1 MNEQNATNE
10 NATIEPSEQPK
21 QNSQTDGN
29 RDNMRPGKEQILT
42 AIRETTAKLGYAPNY
57 PELKAATGIARQWIN
72 RCFANYSNALKE
84 CGIERGGP
92 GYMASLDR
100 LYLDFTGIVRKLGA
114 VPTSA
119 EYEIHSQYTSRP
131 LVRRFGSWRKVAAGM
146 LHFAEQAG
154 IQEEWQDVV
163 EVLKNYCRRQAE
175 KSKTSLTASSTTKSR
190 ILADRPVYGPL
201 LTRQP
206 MANAPTNEMG
216 VLYLFGAM
224 AVKLGFCILW
234 LGSEFPDGEALR
246 EVEPDRWQRVRI
258 EFEFQS
264 RNFQYH
270 GHDPAKCDL
279 IVCWEDNWKESPLEV
294 LELKG
299 AVGSPESQR
308 DRA

>member
-1 MNEQNATNE
+1 MPEQD
-10 NATIEPSEQPK
+10 ATIQNVTIEQDQPSQK
-21 QNSQTDGN
+21 SQNEHVIHYS
-29 RDNMRPGKEQILT
+29 RPNKEEILA
-42 AIRETTAKLGYAPNY
+42 AIRETTAKLGYVPNY

-92 GYMASLDR
+92 GYMAPIDR
-100 LYLDFTGIVRKLGA
+100 LYLDFAGIVRKLGHI
-114 VPTSA
+114 PTSA
-119 EYEIHSQYTSRP
+119 EYEIHSRYTCRP
-131 LVRRFGSWRKVAAGM
+131 LARRFGSWRKVAAGM
-146 LHFAEQAG
+146 LHYAEQADV
-154 IQEEWQDVV
+154 QEEWQDVV
-163 EVLKNYCRRQAE
+163 EVLKNYCRREAE
-175 KSKTSLTASSTTKSR
+175 KNKTSSTQPCTTKSR

-216 VLYLFGAM
+216 VLFLFGAM

-270 GHDPAKCDL
+270 GHDAAKCDL
-279 IVCWEDNWKESPLEV
+279 IVCWEDNWKESPLDV

-299 AVGSPESQR
+299 AMDRSPESP
-308 DRA
+308 